1 VGHLL
6 PARQSAKAL
15 IFYVVAIG
23 ALLGKCDAH
32 PELLAQIDELTSEI
46 AQQPTSGVLYLR
58 RGEVHRLHQDWDAAM
73 QDYEQA
79 QRQGADVAGVRLA
92 RGHMLL
98 EAGRMR
104 ESRAQL
110 DALVAEHPEIVPL
123 RITRAQL
130 LDQTSETAAAVDE
143 YTSAIQLSA
152 DPRPE
157 WYLARAQ
164 LLVQLG
170 RRRGAVHSLD
180 EGIGRLGPIVGLE
193 LRASEIEAQD
203 GQTSQAAE
211 RLLRLANSSG
221 RKETYM
227 LRIAE
232 IYSAGKDSVM
242 AAKYADEARQA
253 IAKLPER
260 LQKTSATR
268 ELLMR
273 LERLHTIP

>member
-1 VGHLL
+1 MGHLL

-110 DALVAEHPEIVPL
+110 DALVVEHPEIVPL

-130 LDQTSETAAAVDE
+130 LEQTSETAAAVDE

-152 DPRPE
+152 EPRPQ

-180 EGIGRLGPIVGLE
+180 EGIARLGPIVGLV

-232 IYSAGKDSVM
+232 LYSAGKDSVM